1 MSKLVTTFRK
11 DFPEYFDLINNKEK
25 ENPEQS
31 TARLLERINK
41 YNGG

>member
-1 MSKLVTTFRK
+1 MGKLVTTFRK

-31 TARLLERINK
+31 AVRLLERINK